1 MCQGANMA
9 ETDVKPMP
17 LVGLPADT
25 YSKAAFTY
33 HRSDGKYL
41 RAVLEVSGA
50 LPVIVPALDGLDAS
64 AMIAH
69 LDGVVVTGAIS
80 NVHPSHYGARPSPQA
95 EPHDRARDAGSL
107 GLIHAALQAGLPL
120 FAICRGI
127 QELNVA
133 LGGTLHAAVHEVAG
147 RIDHRDPGDEDM
159 DVRYG
164 PRHKVELTPGGMLA
178 AITGK
183 TELMVNSLH
192 RQAID
197 RLAPGLAV
205 EARAEDGTIEAV
217 RDETAR
223 GFALAVQWH
232 PEYDAASNR
241 DSRSLFRAF
250 ADAVREGMVTRRAA

>member
-1 MCQGANMA
+1 MTNEDLVQ
-9 ETDVKPMP
+9 MP
-17 LVGLPADT
+17 LVGLPGDT
-25 YSKAAFTY
+25 DARGGFTY

-50 LPVIVPALDGLDAS
+50 LPVIVPALAGLDPR

-69 LDGVVVTGAIS
+69 LDGVVVTGAVS
-80 NVHPSHYGARPSPQA
+80 NVHPAHYGAELTTEA
-95 EPHDRARDAGSL
+95 EPHDPARDAGAF
-107 GLIHAALQAGLPL
+107 GLIHAALEADLPL

-133 LGGTLHAAVHEVAG
+133 LGGTLHTAVHEIEG

-164 PRHKVELTPGGMLA
+164 PRHKVVLEPGGLLA

-183 TELMVNSLH
+183 AELMVNSLH

-197 RLAPGLAV
+197 RLAPGLVV

-217 RDETAR
+217 RVETATS
-223 GFALAVQWH
+223 FTLAVQWH
-232 PEYDAASNR
+232 PEYDAARNP
-241 DSRSLFRAF
+241 DSHALFRAF
-250 ADAVREGMVTRRAA
+250 ADAVRKRVEKRCAA